1 MKINKIFAGIV
12 AGTVA
17 LAGFTGCND
26 EEFLKEHSYNYDDNT
41 FYNTESDIT
50 MALNPCYNTVEYLML
65 GEPHGTHSY
74 AITGMGMDTFSAT
87 GSTSTFGNWDIN
99 ADNGISRHWF
109 DNVYTLV
116 NKANTVIDMI
126 DERSNIV
133 YSTDT
138 KKDELRAEA
147 VFLRG
152 WAYRV
157 LAGMF
162 GNVVIL
168 EHRTTEANYGYTPNT
183 RQEVWEFVK
192 SDFTWASEHLP
203 QVARLTGTATKAAAD
218 VYLAEVN
225 LALGDFKGAE
235 EAATRVINGT
245 DGSYSIMKTRFGSRK
260 DEATDR
266 YGNTLNPYWD
276 LFRQAWG
283 RDASGNA
290 VKKADID
297 NPSSAENKEA
307 IWVVQYNYGTYSTG
321 GGGDGWWRVR
331 SLCTEANWL
340 PNVIMGTQTTRS
352 YKVCSDEAGTNPLK
366 NKAGEDSTYTF
377 YFYGDDAATFAPGSA
392 ATSAYSPI
400 LPNRKLANIAQDT
413 IGGRVAYI
421 GTTCIPVEYVYN
433 AGEFVEDGLWDDPN
447 DFRGSEVMMQKN
459 FYLPGGEGWLQAK
472 KEMYERS
479 KTFPGPGANTE
490 EKKNAYKVNASDTT
504 MLWPRLWKFSD
515 DVHPDFA
522 TNGNKAYDVDWYM
535 IRVPEAYL
543 LRAEAYLAQ
552 GNTQAAADDI
562 NEVRAR
568 ANAKPCSASDVD
580 IDYILDER
588 TREFFGEE
596 HRMITLNRLSCNPN
610 CGSYVTS
617 KYPTQDALTS
627 NTAYAR
633 VQKYGF
639 GFENMANNPRE
650 TYVDKYG
657 KTRHRS
663 AFHPWNYQF
672 PIPTQV
678 IQSNNKVEYPQN
690 PGY

>member
-26 EEFLKEHSYNYDDNT
+26 EEFLKEHSYNYDDNS
-41 FYNTESDIT
+41 FYNTESDIV

-203 QVARLTGTATKAAAD
+203 QVARLTGTKAAAD

-290 VKKADID
+290 VKKA
-297 NPSSAENKEA
+297 K
-307 IWVVQYNYGTYSTG
+307 Q
-321 GGGDGWWRVR
+321 R
-331 SLCTEANWL
+331 
-340 PNVIMGTQTTRS
+340 
-352 YKVCSDEAGTNPLK
+352 
-366 NKAGEDSTYTF
+366 
-377 YFYGDDAATFAPGSA
+377 
-392 ATSAYSPI
+392 
-400 LPNRKLANIAQDT
+400 
-413 IGGRVAYI
+413 
-421 GTTCIPVEYVYN
+421 
-433 AGEFVEDGLWDDPN
+433 
-447 DFRGSEVMMQKN
+447 
-459 FYLPGGEGWLQAK
+459 
-472 KEMYERS
+472 
-479 KTFPGPGANTE
+479 
-490 EKKNAYKVNASDTT
+490 
-504 MLWPRLWKFSD
+504 
-515 DVHPDFA
+515 
-522 TNGNKAYDVDWYM
+522 
-535 IRVPEAYL
+535 
-543 LRAEAYLAQ
+543 
-552 GNTQAAADDI
+552 
-562 NEVRAR
+562 
-568 ANAKPCSASDVD
+568 
-580 IDYILDER
+580 
-588 TREFFGEE
+588 
-596 HRMITLNRLSCNPN
+596 
-610 CGSYVTS
+610 
-617 KYPTQDALTS
+617 
-627 NTAYAR
+627 
-633 VQKYGF
+633 
-639 GFENMANNPRE
+639 
-650 TYVDKYG
+650 
-657 KTRHRS
+657 
-663 AFHPWNYQF
+663 
-672 PIPTQV
+672 
-678 IQSNNKVEYPQN
+678 
-690 PGY
+690 

>member
-1 MKINKIFAGIV
+1 
-12 AGTVA
+12 
-17 LAGFTGCND
+17 
-26 EEFLKEHSYNYDDNT
+26 
-41 FYNTESDIT
+41 
-50 MALNPCYNTVEYLML
+50 MA
-65 GEPHGTHSY
+65 
-74 AITGMGMDTFSAT
+74 
-87 GSTSTFGNWDIN
+87 
-99 ADNGISRHWF
+99 
-109 DNVYTLV
+109 TL
-116 NKANTVIDMI
+116 
-126 DERSNIV
+126 
-133 YSTDT
+133 
-138 KKDELRAEA
+138 L
-147 VFLRG
+147 
-152 WAYRV
+152 
-157 LAGMF
+157 
-162 GNVVIL
+162 
-168 EHRTTEANYGYTPNT
+168 
-183 RQEVWEFVK
+183 
-192 SDFTWASEHLP
+192 
-203 QVARLTGTATKAAAD
+203 TKAAAD

-400 LPNRKLANIAQDT
+400 LPNRKHANIAQDT